1 MSTDYV
7 PNIAISF
14 SEVMTFNHNGVTV
27 DTIGDENVLLTDGTN
42 ILWAY
47 PRADIETYK
56 TVNNNL
62 QYSYS
67 NPYEGVM
74 FTRYGG
80 NNPDR
85 IIDAIQEFF
94 SVRLI
99 SEYEDEYA
107 AIVSPKK
114 DHT

>member
-7 PNIAISF
+7 PSISISF
-14 SEVMTFNHNGVTV
+14 SEVKTFNHNGVTV
-27 DTIGDENVLLTDGTN
+27 DTIEDGNVLLTDGKN
-42 ILWAY
+42 FLWAY
-47 PRADIETYK
+47 PRSDIETYK
-56 TVNNNL
+56 IVNNNS
-62 QYSYS
+62 QYIDS

-85 IIDAIQEFF
+85 IIDAIQDFF

-107 AIVSPKK
+107 DIVSPKK
-114 DHT
+114 DQT